1 MRNKSVQTCV
11 DDLYIDWILPCVGRE
26 GKMGLKTL
34 KVGVIGTGNM
44 GRNHVRNLAAEKKF
58 EMAGFYDVNIEQA
71 SETLQRYGTKV
82 FESMEALLDEVEA
95 VVIAV
100 PSSLHKEVALLAAE
114 YGVHA
119 LVEKPLATTAEDAEI
134 IRKAYEEKGLKLAVG
149 HVERFNPVFKE
160 LKKLVDPGDI
170 FYIEACRYS
179 PYSSS
184 GRITDT
190 SVVEDLM
197 IHDVDLVCALME
209 GKEVTSLHGR
219 GEAVRSKRTDFATC
233 IMDFGGKAHAVVN
246 ASRVSQNK
254 VRTITVHTAEGCI
267 CADLLAKTLEI
278 YKSTNLTLDETRDNS
293 CQQEGIVQKIYVPIE
308 EPLREE
314 LIAFYESV
322 VNDMP
327 VMVDGEAGI
336 NAIKIC
342 EQVARRTEM

>member
-1 MRNKSVQTCV
+1 MK
-11 DDLYIDWILPCVGRE
+11 I
-26 GKMGLKTL
+26 L

-58 EMAGFYDVNIEQA
+58 ELVGFYDINKEQA
-71 SETLQRYGTKV
+71 SETLQRYGTKA
-82 FESMEALLDEVEA
+82 FDSIEALLDEVEA

-114 YGVHA
+114 KGVHA
-119 LVEKPLATTAEDAEI
+119 LVEKPLATTVEDAEI
-134 IRKAYEEKGLKLAVG
+134 IRQAFEEKKLKLAVG
-149 HVERFNPVFKE
+149 HIERFNPVFRE
-160 LKKLVDPGDI
+160 LKKLVENENI

-179 PYSSS
+179 PYSNS

-197 IHDVDLVCALME
+197 IHDVDLICSLME
-209 GKEVTSLHGR
+209 GRAVTSLHGR
-219 GEAVRSKRTDFATC
+219 GESVNSDHTDFATC

-267 CADLLAKTLEI
+267 YADLLAKTLEMH
-278 YKSTNLTLDETRDNS
+278 KSTNMTADVSNNNS
-293 CQQEGIVQKIYVPIE
+293 YRQEGVVQKFYVPVE
-308 EPLREE
+308 EPLRAE
-314 LIAFYESV
+314 LISFYESV
-322 VNDMP
+322 VNDVP
-327 VMVDGEAGI
+327 IVVNGEAGI

-342 EQVARRTEM
+342 EQVARRAEL

>member
-1 MRNKSVQTCV
+1 MK
-11 DDLYIDWILPCVGRE
+11 I
-26 GKMGLKTL
+26 L

-44 GRNHVRNLAAEKKF
+44 GRNHVRNLAAEKRF
-58 EMAGFYDVNIEQA
+58 ELVGFYDVNEEQA
-71 SETLQRYGTKV
+71 AETLRRYGAKA
-82 FESMEALLDEVEA
+82 FESIEALLNEVEA

-100 PSSLHKEVALLAAE
+100 PSSLHKDVALQVAE
-114 YGVHA
+114 YDVHA
-119 LVEKPLATTAEDAEI
+119 LVEKPLATTREEAEI
-134 IRKAYEEKGLKLAVG
+134 IRKAFEEKGLKLMVG
-149 HVERFNPVFKE
+149 HIERFNPVFKE
-160 LKKLVDPGDI
+160 LRKLVVSEDI

-179 PYSSS
+179 PYSSG

-219 GEAVRSKRTDFATC
+219 GESVKSDRTDFATC

-254 VRTITVHTAEGCI
+254 VRTITAHTAEGCI

-278 YKSTNLTLDETRDNS
+278 YKSTNLTMDSIRDNS
-293 CQQEGIVQKIYVPIE
+293 CHQEGVVQKFYVTIE
-308 EPLREE
+308 EPLRAE

-322 VNDMP
+322 VNDVP
-327 VMVDGEAGI
+327 IVIDAEAGI
-336 NAIKIC
+336 RAIKIC
-342 EQVARRTEM
+342 EQVVHRTEA

>member
-1 MRNKSVQTCV
+1 MK
-11 DDLYIDWILPCVGRE
+11 I
-26 GKMGLKTL
+26 L

-44 GRNHVRNLAAEKKF
+44 GRNHVRNLVSEKSF
-58 EMAGFYDVNIEQA
+58 ELIGFYDVNEEQA
-71 SETLQRYGTKV
+71 DETLRRYGTKA
-82 FESMEALLDEVEA
+82 FESIEALLNEIEA

-100 PSSLHKEVALLAAE
+100 PSSLHKDVALLAAE
-114 YGVHA
+114 HGVHA
-119 LVEKPLATTAEDAEI
+119 LVEKPLATTCEEAEI
-134 IRKAYEEKGLKLAVG
+134 IRRAFSEKGLKLAVG
-149 HVERFNPVFKE
+149 HIERFNPVFKE
-160 LKKLVDPGDI
+160 LRKLVVPEDV

-179 PYSSS
+179 PYSSG

-219 GEAVRSKRTDFATC
+219 GESVSSERTDFATC

-278 YKSTNLTLDETRDNS
+278 YKSTNMTMDLTRDNS
-293 CQQEGIVQKIYVPIE
+293 WHQEGIVQKVYIPIE
-308 EPLREE
+308 EPLRAE
-314 LIAFYESV
+314 LISFYETV
-322 VNDMP
+322 ANDAP
-327 VMVDGEAGI
+327 VAVDGEAGI
-336 NAIKIC
+336 RAIKIC
-342 EQVARRTEM
+342 EQVVHRAEA

>member
-1 MRNKSVQTCV
+1 MR
-11 DDLYIDWILPCVGRE
+11 
-26 GKMGLKTL
+26 TL
-34 KVGVIGTGNM
+34 KVGVVGTGNM

-58 EMAGFYDVNIEQA
+58 ELVGFYDVDKEQA
-71 SETLQRYGTKV
+71 SETLQRYGTKA
-82 FESMEALLDEVEA
+82 FESIEALLDEVEA

-100 PSSLHKEVALLAAE
+100 PSSLHKDVALMAAE
-114 YGVHA
+114 RGVHA
-119 LVEKPLATTAEDAEI
+119 LVEKPLATTVQDAEI
-134 IRKAYEEKGLKLAVG
+134 IRRAFEEKNLKLAVG
-149 HVERFNPVFKE
+149 HIERFNPVFRE
-160 LKKLVDPGDI
+160 LKKLAETENI

-197 IHDVDLVCALME
+197 IHDVDLVCSLME
-209 GKEVTSLHGR
+209 GKKVTSLHGR
-219 GEAVRSKRTDFATC
+219 GEPVSSERTDFATC

-278 YKSTNLTLDETRDNS
+278 YKSTNMTIDLTRDNS
-293 CQQEGIVQKIYVPIE
+293 CRQEGVVQKFYVPIE
-308 EPLREE
+308 EPLRAE
-314 LIAFYESV
+314 LISFYESV
-322 VNDMP
+322 VNDAP
-327 VMVDGEAGI
+327 VVVNGEAGI

-342 EQVARRTEM
+342 EQVARRAEL